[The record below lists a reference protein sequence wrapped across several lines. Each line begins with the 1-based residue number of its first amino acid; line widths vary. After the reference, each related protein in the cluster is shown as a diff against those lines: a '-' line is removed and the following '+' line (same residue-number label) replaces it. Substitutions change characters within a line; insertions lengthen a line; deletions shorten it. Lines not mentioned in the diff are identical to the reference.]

1 MPKKI
6 YIRTFGCQMNDR
18 DSEAIEEMFRSQG
31 YRLCDNS
38 DGVDV
43 VIFVTCSVRE
53 HAEDRV
59 WGKLRMLARARR
71 KKPVFVLSGCMAQEH
86 KANAFKK
93 LPAIDVVCGP
103 ANIKELPRLVKKAL
117 AGESRILAVDKK
129 SRPVKKSTLPH
140 KKGLKS
146 ASVNIMYGC
155 SNFCSYC
162 IVPYVRGSEISRP
175 VESIITEIKDLVQS
189 GTEEITLLG
198 QNVNSYDGCCDFVQ
212 LLEKINAIK
221 GIKRIKFI
229 TSHPKDA
236 GEELFKAMKGLK
248 GIAKQLHLPLQS
260 GSDRILKLMN
270 RRYTTVQY
278 LGKIKLLRK
287 HLPNVRLTT
296 DVIVGFPTEKQAD
309 FKKTYNLMNKIK
321 FDAAYIFKYSPR
333 PPAKS
338 SRMKDDVPLDVKK
351 KRNQMLL
358 ELQRKL
364 HKERV

>member
-1 MPKKI
+1 LRAGKYK
-6 YIRTFGCQMNDR
+6 
-18 DSEAIEEMFRSQG
+18 
-31 YRLCDNS
+31 
-38 DGVDV
+38 
-43 VIFVTCSVRE
+43 
-53 HAEDRV
+53 RV
-59 WGKLRMLARARR
+59 ASAG
-71 KKPVFVLSGCMAQEH
+71 
-86 KANAFKK
+86 
-93 LPAIDVVCGP
+93 
-103 ANIKELPRLVKKAL
+103 KKAL